1 MTIQLLTFTI
11 LFTTLLLILQ
21 HLKKE
26 VKGVGTLEDFIERNE
41 ALDEGGTRHGAAEVR
56 AARRRERTSMVEGG
70 R

>member
-1 MTIQLLTFTI
+1 LTIQLLTFTI

-41 ALDEGGTRHGAAEVR
+41 ALDEGATAPPR
-56 AARRRERTSMVEGG
+56 
-70 R
+70 